1 MITEIANIDIINNSV
16 LKLLYE
22 HRYVFAFLGALF
34 EGTFI
39 MILSGVLF
47 RFGYFN
53 FFDLMVVLTAGYFL
67 NGVMWFVLG
76 RIAGHTIVD
85 KWIKHFKAGRK
96 FADKLETYFE
106 NHSSKMIF
114 WTRIT
119 YGISMFSFMIAGS
132 LKMNWKKFVS
142 ISLLAAIGWV
152 LLVGGIGY
160 GFGASLQSLST
171 VTKGVTVG
179 ISLTIVI
186 VIILFAISIVYWLRC
201 FARTK
206 FVQELEEHDSIILSK
221 IGETIRKSFHH
232 KKNDKKTF
240 DK

>member
-1 MITEIANIDIINNSV
+1 MDILNIDIVNNSI

-22 HRYVFAFLGALF
+22 HRYIFVFLGALF

-53 FFDLMVVLTAGYFL
+53 IFSLIATLTVGYFL
-67 NGVMWFVLG
+67 NGLFWYLLG

-85 KWIKHFKAGRK
+85 KWIKRFKAGKK
-96 FADKLETYFE
+96 FADKFEDYFKE
-106 NHSSKMIF
+106 HSLKTIF

-119 YGISMFSFMIAGS
+119 YGVSMFCFMIAGS
-132 LKMNWKKFVS
+132 LKMNFKKFVA
-142 ISLLAAIGWV
+142 ISLLASIGWV

-171 VTKGVTVG
+171 VTKGVTIA
-179 ISLTIVI
+179 ISLVAMLVI
-186 VIILFAISIVYWLRC
+186 VLIALSIVYWLRR

-206 FVQELEEHDSIILSK
+206 FVQELENHDSFILSNMGRFIK
-221 IGETIRKSFHH
+221 KSFKH
-232 KKNDKKTF
+232 KNKI
-240 DK
+240 